1 MEGEG
6 ARNLDI
12 EHGEAMT
19 ELITVTSFF
28 IGDDGGHHADK
39 HEHDDELDGEGREE
53 HLRSLFW
60 HDFVLFDVGF
70 EVAKHGQGNE
80 VLTVIE
86 LILRRQFLFQFLLS
100 DGLA

>member
-1 MEGEG
+1 MESEG

-39 HEHDDELDGEGREE
+39 HQHDNELDGEG
-53 HLRSLFW
+53 
-60 HDFVLFDVGF
+60 
-70 EVAKHGQGNE
+70 
-80 VLTVIE
+80 
-86 LILRRQFLFQFLLS
+86 
-100 DGLA
+100 